1 MDTRRFLIGASVL
14 ETVTALSYPVIYLL
28 PFRVFGTAGYW
39 TPISLATSVLALM
52 FLLLPLLALA
62 GVLKGW
68 RLAVI
73 ALGLWP
79 AVAFVFGV
87 IPLPFGHLL
96 YTEDPAANTIVIA
109 VADLLLLAAVAWLAI
124 AKGPR
129 SNNTVEADARKSGA
143 RGSP

>member
-1 MDTRRFLIGASVL
+1 MDARRLIIGVSVL
-14 ETVTALSYPVIYLL
+14 EAVTALSYPAIYVL
-28 PFRVFGTAGYW
+28 PFRVFGTVGYW
-39 TPISLATSVLALM
+39 APISLATNVLALM
-52 FLLLPLLALA
+52 FLLLPLLGLA

-68 RLAVI
+68 RLTVI

-96 YTEDPAANTIVIA
+96 YTENPAANTVVIA

-124 AKGPR
+124 ATRPR
-129 SNNTVEADARKSGA
+129 SNNTVETDARKSGA